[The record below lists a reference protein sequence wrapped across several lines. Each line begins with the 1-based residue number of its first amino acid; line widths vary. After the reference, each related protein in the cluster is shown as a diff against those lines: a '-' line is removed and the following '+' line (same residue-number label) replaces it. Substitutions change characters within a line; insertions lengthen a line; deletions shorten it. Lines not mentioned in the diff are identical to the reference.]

1 MMKKIKIVP
10 LILIVVVVGFGIYFY
25 SSKDK
30 EINNTI
36 DAIEDKN
43 FKQVYKDS
51 SYISK
56 SDNGEVEMTE
66 RPIKIYN
73 SLGVKDINIQDRKI
87 KKVSKNK
94 KRVDAQYKIKTN
106 YGNIDRNVQFNF
118 VKEDGMWKLDWDHS
132 VIIPGMQKDQSI
144 HIENLKSERG
154 KILDRNN
161 VELANTG
168 TAYEIGIVPKN
179 VSKKDYKAIAKELS
193 ISEDYIKQQMDQN
206 WVQDDTFVPLKT
218 VKKMDEYLSD
228 FAKKFHLTTNETESR
243 NYPLEKATSHLLGY
257 VGPINSEELKQKE
270 YKGYKDDAVIG
281 KKGLEKLY
289 DKKLQHEDG
298 YRVTIVDDNSNT
310 IAHTLI
316 EKKKKDGKDIQLTID
331 AKVQKSIYNNMKNDY
346 GSGTAIHPQTG
357 ELLALVST
365 PSYDVYP
372 FMYGM
377 SNEEYNKLTEDKK
390 EPLLNKFQITTSPGS
405 TQKILTA
412 MIGLNN
418 KTLDDKTSYK
428 IDGKGW
434 QKDKSWGGYNVTR
447 YEVVNGNIDLKQAIE
462 SSDNIFFARVALEL
476 GSKKF
481 EKGMKKLGVG
491 EDIPSDYPFYNAQ
504 ISNKNLDNEIL
515 LADSGYGQ
523 GEILINPVQILSIY
537 SALENNGNI
546 NAPHLLKD
554 TKNKVW
560 KKNIISKENINLLT
574 DGMQQ
579 VVNKTHKEDI
589 YRSYANLIGKSGTA
603 ELKMKQGETGRQIGW
618 FISYDK
624 DNPNMMMAINVK
636 DVQDKGMASYNAK
649 ISGKVYDELYENGNK
664 KYDIDE

>member
-1 MMKKIKIVP
+1 MKKIIIAL
-10 LILIVVVVGFGIYFY
+10 LILIVAAAGVGTYFY
-25 SSKDK
+25 ASKDK
-30 EINNTI
+30 KINETV

-51 SYISK
+51 TYRSK
-56 SDNGEVEMTE
+56 NDNGEVEMTD
-66 RPIKIYN
+66 RPIKIYE

-94 KRVDAQYKIKTN
+94 KQVDAQYKLKTN
-106 YGNIDRNVQFNF
+106 YGTIDRNVRFNF
-118 VKEDGMWKLDWDHS
+118 VKEDGKWKLDWNQS
-132 VIIPGMQKDQSI
+132 VIIPDMQKDQSI
-144 HIENLKSERG
+144 HIEPVKSERG

-168 TAYEIGIVPKN
+168 TAHEIGIVPTS
-179 VSKKDYKAIAKELS
+179 VSKEDYKAIAQKLS
-193 ISEDYIKQQMDQN
+193 ISEDHINQQMNQD
-206 WVQDDTFVPLKT
+206 WVQNDTFVPLKT
-218 VKKMDEYLSD
+218 VKTMDKDLSD
-228 FAKKFHLTTNETESR
+228 FVKKHHLTTNETESR

-257 VGPINSEELKQKE
+257 VGPINSEELKKKE
-270 YKGYKDDAVIG
+270 FKGYEDDAVVG

-289 DKKLQHEDG
+289 DKKLQHKDG
-298 YRVTIVDDNSNT
+298 YRVTIMDDNSNKV
-310 IAHTLI
+310 AHTLV

-331 AKVQKSIYNNMKNDY
+331 ANVQKSIYNNMKNDY

-372 FMYGM
+372 FMNGM
-377 SNEEYNKLTEDKK
+377 SDEAYKKLTEDKK

-418 KTLDDKTSYK
+418 KTLDDQTNYK
-428 IDGKGW
+428 INGKGW
-434 QKDKSWGGYNVTR
+434 QKDKSWGDYNVTR

-476 GSKKF
+476 GSKQF

-504 ISNKNLDNEIL
+504 ISNKDLDNEIL

-546 NAPHLLKD
+546 SAPHVLKD

-560 KKNIISKENINLLT
+560 KKNIISEENINLLT

-579 VVNKTHKEDI
+579 VVNKTHREDI
-589 YRSYANLIGKSGTA
+589 YRPYANLVGKSGTA

-649 ISGKVYDELYENGNK
+649 ISGKVYDDLYENGDK
-664 KYDIDE
+664 KFDIDK

>member
-1 MMKKIKIVP
+1 MKK
-10 LILIVVVVGFGIYFY
+10 LIIAIVVVIIVVASSIFFY
-25 SSKDK
+25 ASKNSQ
-30 EINNTI
+30 INDTL

-43 FKQVYKDS
+43 VKQVFKDS
-51 SYISK
+51 TYQSK
-56 SDNGEVEMTE
+56 NDNGEVEITD
-66 RPIKIYN
+66 RPIKIYD
-73 SLGVKDINIQDRKI
+73 SLGVKAINIKDRDI

-94 KRVDAQYKIKTN
+94 KQVTAKYELQTN
-106 YGNIDRNVQFNF
+106 YGKINRDVKLNF
-118 VKEDGMWKLDWDHS
+118 IKEDKDWKLDWNQS
-132 VIIPGMQKDQSI
+132 VIIPGMQKNQSI
-144 HIENLKSERG
+144 NIEPLKSERG

-161 VELANTG
+161 VELATTG
-168 TAYEIGIVPKN
+168 TAHEVGIVPNN
-179 VSKKDYKAIAKELS
+179 VSTSDYKAIAEKLDLS
-193 ISEDYIKQQMDQN
+193 ESYIKQQAEQD
-206 WVQDDTFVPLKT
+206 WVKDDTFVPLKT
-218 VKKMDEYLSD
+218 VQNMNQDTKRFVEKY
-228 FAKKFHLTTNETESR
+228 HLTTQETESR
-243 NYPLEKATSHLLGY
+243 QYPLEEATTHLLGY
-257 VGPINSEELKQKE
+257 VGPINSEELKQKAF
-270 YKGYKDDAVIG
+270 KGYKKNAIVG
-281 KKGLEKLY
+281 KKGIEKLY
-289 DKKLQHEDG
+289 DKDLQNKDG
-298 YRVTIVDDNSNT
+298 YRVTIIDDNNKV
-310 IAHTLI
+310 IDTLI
-316 EKKKKDGKDIQLTID
+316 KKKKKDGKDIKLTID
-331 AKVQKSIYNNMKNDY
+331 SRVQKSIYNNMKDDY

-372 FMYGM
+372 FMNGM
-377 SNEEYNKLTEDKK
+377 SDEDYKKLTEDDK

-428 IDGKGW
+428 INGKGW
-434 QKDKSWGGYNVTR
+434 QKDKSWGDYNVTR
-447 YEVVNGNIDLKQAIE
+447 YEVVNGDIHLKQAIE

-481 EKGMKKLGVG
+481 EEGMKRLGVG

-537 SALENNGNI
+537 SALENKGNL
-546 NAPHLLKD
+546 NAPHVLKD

-560 KKNIISKENINLLT
+560 KKNIISQENIKLLT

-579 VVNKTHKEDI
+579 VVNKTHREDI
-589 YRSYANLIGKSGTA
+589 YRSYANLVGKSGTA
-603 ELKMKQGETGRQIGW
+603 ELKMKQGETGQQIGW
-618 FISYDK
+618 FISYNK

-649 ISGKVYDELYENGNK
+649 ISGKVYDDLYDNGK
-664 KYDIDE
+664 KTYNIDK

>member
-1 MMKKIKIVP
+1 MKKLIIAIV
-10 LILIVVVVGFGIYFY
+10 IVIIAVGSGVFFY
-25 SSKDK
+25 ASKDK
-30 EINNTI
+30 KINETI

-43 FKQVYKDS
+43 VKQVFKNSTYQ
-51 SYISK
+51 SK
-56 SDNGEVEMTE
+56 NDNGEVEMTD
-66 RPIKIYN
+66 RPIKIYD
-73 SLGVKDINIQDRKI
+73 SLGVKDINIKDRDI

-94 KRVDAQYKIKTN
+94 KQVTAKYELQTN
-106 YGNIDRNVQFNF
+106 YGKINRDVKLNF
-118 VKEDGMWKLDWDHS
+118 IKEDKDWKLDWNQS
-132 VIIPGMQKDQSI
+132 AIIPGMKKNQSI
-144 HIENLKSERG
+144 NIEPLKSERG

-161 VELANTG
+161 VELATTG
-168 TAYEIGIVPKN
+168 TAHEVGIVPNN
-179 VSKKDYKAIAKELS
+179 VSTSDYKAIAEKLDLS
-193 ISEDYIKQQMDQN
+193 ESYIKQQTEQD
-206 WVQDDTFVPLKT
+206 WVKDDTFVPLKT
-218 VKKMDEYLSD
+218 VQDMNQDLKNFVEKY
-228 FAKKFHLTTNETESR
+228 HLTSQETESR
-243 NYPLEKATSHLLGY
+243 QYPLEEATTHLLGY
-257 VGPINSEELKQKE
+257 VGPINSEELKQKAF
-270 YKGYKDDAVIG
+270 KGYKKDAIVG
-281 KKGLEKLY
+281 KKGIEKLY
-289 DKKLQHEDG
+289 DKDLQNKDG
-298 YRVTIVDDNSNT
+298 YRVTIIDDNNKV
-310 IAHTLI
+310 IDTLI
-316 EKKKKDGKDIQLTID
+316 EKKKIDGKDIKLTID
-331 AKVQKSIYNNMKNDY
+331 ARVQKSIYNNMKDDY

-372 FMYGM
+372 FMNGM
-377 SNEEYNKLTEDKK
+377 SDEDYKKLTEDDK

-428 IDGKGW
+428 INGKGW
-434 QKDKSWGGYNVTR
+434 QKDKSWGDYNVTR
-447 YEVVNGNIDLKQAIE
+447 YEVVNGDIDLKQAIE

-481 EKGMKKLGVG
+481 EEGMKRLGVG

-537 SALENNGNI
+537 SALENKGNV
-546 NAPHLLKD
+546 NAPHVLKD

-560 KKNIISKENINLLT
+560 KKNIISQENIKLLT

-579 VVNKTHKEDI
+579 VVNKTHREDI
-589 YRSYANLIGKSGTA
+589 YRSYANLVGKSGTA
-603 ELKMKQGETGRQIGW
+603 ELKMKQGETGQQIGW

-649 ISGKVYDELYENGNK
+649 ISGKVYDDLYDNGK
-664 KYDIDE
+664 KTYRIDK

>member
-1 MMKKIKIVP
+1 MKKLIIAIV
-10 LILIVVVVGFGIYFY
+10 IVIIAVGSGVFFY
-25 SSKDK
+25 ASKDK
-30 EINNTI
+30 KINETI

-43 FKQVYKDS
+43 VKQVFKNSTYQ
-51 SYISK
+51 SK
-56 SDNGEVEMTE
+56 NDNGEVEMTD
-66 RPIKIYN
+66 RPIKIYD
-73 SLGVKDINIQDRKI
+73 SLGVKDINIKDRDI

-94 KRVDAQYKIKTN
+94 KQVTAKYELQTN
-106 YGNIDRNVQFNF
+106 YGKINRDVKLNF
-118 VKEDGMWKLDWDHS
+118 IKEDKDWKLDWNQS
-132 VIIPGMQKDQSI
+132 VIIPGMKKNQSI
-144 HIENLKSERG
+144 NIEPLKSERG

-161 VELANTG
+161 VELATTG
-168 TAYEIGIVPKN
+168 TAHEVGIVPNN
-179 VSKKDYKAIAKELS
+179 VSSSDYKAIAEKLDLS
-193 ISEDYIKQQMDQN
+193 ESYIKQQTEQD
-206 WVQDDTFVPLKT
+206 WVKDDTFVPLKT
-218 VKKMDEYLSD
+218 VQNMNQDTKNFVEKY
-228 FAKKFHLTTNETESR
+228 HLTTQETESR
-243 NYPLEKATSHLLGY
+243 QYPLEEATTHLLGY
-257 VGPINSEELKQKE
+257 VGPINSEELKQKAF
-270 YKGYKDDAVIG
+270 KGYKKDAIVG
-281 KKGLEKLY
+281 KKGIEKLY
-289 DKKLQHEDG
+289 DKELQNKDG
-298 YRVTIVDDNSNT
+298 YRVTIIDDNNKV
-310 IAHTLI
+310 IDTLI
-316 EKKKKDGKDIQLTID
+316 KKKKKDGKDIKLTID
-331 AKVQKSIYNNMKNDY
+331 ARVQKSIYNNMKDDY

-372 FMYGM
+372 FMNGM
-377 SNEEYNKLTEDKK
+377 SDEDYKKLTEDDK

-428 IDGKGW
+428 INGKGW
-434 QKDKSWGGYNVTR
+434 QKDKSWGDYNVTR
-447 YEVVNGNIDLKQAIE
+447 YEVVNGDIDLKQAIE

-481 EKGMKKLGVG
+481 EKGMKQLGVG

-537 SALENNGNI
+537 SALENKGNV
-546 NAPHLLKD
+546 NAPHVLKD

-560 KKNIISKENINLLT
+560 KKNIISQENIKLLT

-579 VVNKTHKEDI
+579 VVNKTHREDI
-589 YRSYANLIGKSGTA
+589 YRSYANLVGKSGTA
-603 ELKMKQGETGRQIGW
+603 ELKMKQGETGQQIGW

-649 ISGKVYDELYENGNK
+649 ISGKVYDDLYDNGK
-664 KYDIDE
+664 KTYRIDK

>member
-1 MMKKIKIVP
+1 MKK
-10 LILIVVVVGFGIYFY
+10 LIIAIVVVIIVVASSIFFY
-25 SSKDK
+25 ASKNSQ
-30 EINNTI
+30 INDTL

-43 FKQVYKDS
+43 VKQVFKDS
-51 SYISK
+51 TYQSK
-56 SDNGEVEMTE
+56 NDNGEVEMTD
-66 RPIKIYN
+66 RPIKIYD
-73 SLGVKDINIQDRKI
+73 SLGVKAINIKDRDI

-94 KRVDAQYKIKTN
+94 KQVTAKYELQTN
-106 YGNIDRNVQFNF
+106 YGKINRDVKLNF
-118 VKEDGMWKLDWDHS
+118 IKEDKDWKLDWNQS
-132 VIIPGMQKDQSI
+132 VIIPGMQKNQSI
-144 HIENLKSERG
+144 NIEPLKSERG

-161 VELANTG
+161 VELATTG
-168 TAYEIGIVPKN
+168 TAHEVGIVPNN
-179 VSKKDYKAIAKELS
+179 VSTSDYKAIAEKLDLS
-193 ISEDYIKQQMDQN
+193 ESYIKQQAEQD
-206 WVQDDTFVPLKT
+206 WVKDDTFVPLKT
-218 VKKMDEYLSD
+218 VQNMNQDTKRFVEKY
-228 FAKKFHLTTNETESR
+228 HLTTQETESR
-243 NYPLEKATSHLLGY
+243 QYPLEEATTHLLGY
-257 VGPINSEELKQKE
+257 VGPINSEELKQKAF
-270 YKGYKDDAVIG
+270 KGYKKDAIVG
-281 KKGLEKLY
+281 KKGIEKLY
-289 DKKLQHEDG
+289 DKDLQNKDG
-298 YRVTIVDDNSNT
+298 YRVTIIDNNK
-310 IAHTLI
+310 IIDTLI
-316 EKKKKDGKDIQLTID
+316 KKKKKDGKDIKLTID
-331 AKVQKSIYNNMKNDY
+331 SRVQKSIYNNMKDDY

-372 FMYGM
+372 FMNGM
-377 SNEEYNKLTEDKK
+377 SDEDYKKLTEDDK

-428 IDGKGW
+428 INGKGW
-434 QKDKSWGGYNVTR
+434 QKDKSWGDYNVTR
-447 YEVVNGNIDLKQAIE
+447 YEVVNGDIDLKQAIE

-481 EKGMKKLGVG
+481 EEGMKRLGVG

-537 SALENNGNI
+537 SALENKGNV
-546 NAPHLLKD
+546 NAPHVLKD

-560 KKNIISKENINLLT
+560 KKNIISQENIKLLT

-579 VVNKTHKEDI
+579 VVNKTHREDI
-589 YRSYANLIGKSGTA
+589 YRSYANLVGKSGTA
-603 ELKMKQGETGRQIGW
+603 ELKMKQGETGQQIGW
-618 FISYDK
+618 FISYNK

-649 ISGKVYDELYENGNK
+649 ISGKVYDDLYDNGK
-664 KYDIDE
+664 KTYNIDK

>member
-1 MMKKIKIVP
+1 MKK
-10 LILIVVVVGFGIYFY
+10 LIIAIVVVIIVVASSIFFY
-25 SSKDK
+25 ASKNSQ
-30 EINNTI
+30 INDTL

-43 FKQVYKDS
+43 VKQVFKDS
-51 SYISK
+51 TYQSK
-56 SDNGEVEMTE
+56 NDNGEVEMTD
-66 RPIKIYN
+66 RPIKIYD
-73 SLGVKDINIQDRKI
+73 SLGVKAINIKDRDI

-94 KRVDAQYKIKTN
+94 KQVTAKYELQTN
-106 YGNIDRNVQFNF
+106 YGKINRDVKLNF
-118 VKEDGMWKLDWDHS
+118 IKEDKDWKLDWNQS
-132 VIIPGMQKDQSI
+132 VIIPGMQKNQSI
-144 HIENLKSERG
+144 NIEPLKSERG

-161 VELANTG
+161 VELATTG
-168 TAYEIGIVPKN
+168 TAHEVGIVPNN
-179 VSKKDYKAIAKELS
+179 VSTSDYKAIAEKLDLS
-193 ISEDYIKQQMDQN
+193 ESYIKQQAEQD
-206 WVQDDTFVPLKT
+206 WVKDDTFVPLKT
-218 VKKMDEYLSD
+218 VQNMNQDTKRFVEKY
-228 FAKKFHLTTNETESR
+228 HLTTQETESR
-243 NYPLEKATSHLLGY
+243 QYPLEEATTHLLGY
-257 VGPINSEELKQKE
+257 VGPINSEELKQKAF
-270 YKGYKDDAVIG
+270 KGYKKDAIVG
-281 KKGLEKLY
+281 KKGIEKLY
-289 DKKLQHEDG
+289 DKDLQNKDG
-298 YRVTIVDDNSNT
+298 YRVTIIDNNKV
-310 IAHTLI
+310 IDTLI
-316 EKKKKDGKDIQLTID
+316 KKKKKDGKDIKLTID
-331 AKVQKSIYNNMKNDY
+331 SRVQKSIYNNMKDDY

-372 FMYGM
+372 FMNGM
-377 SNEEYNKLTEDKK
+377 SDEDYKKLTEDDK

-428 IDGKGW
+428 INGKGW
-434 QKDKSWGGYNVTR
+434 QKDKSWGDYNVTR
-447 YEVVNGNIDLKQAIE
+447 YEVVNGDIDLKQAIE

-481 EKGMKKLGVG
+481 EEGMKRLGVG

-537 SALENNGNI
+537 SALENKGNV
-546 NAPHLLKD
+546 NAPHVLKD

-560 KKNIISKENINLLT
+560 KNNIISQENIKLLT

-579 VVNKTHKEDI
+579 VVNKTHREDI
-589 YRSYANLIGKSGTA
+589 YRSYANLVGKSGTA
-603 ELKMKQGETGRQIGW
+603 ELKMKQGETGQQIGW
-618 FISYDK
+618 FISYNK

-649 ISGKVYDELYENGNK
+649 ISGKVYDDLYDNGK
-664 KYDIDE
+664 KTYNIDK

>member
-1 MMKKIKIVP
+1 MKK
-10 LILIVVVVGFGIYFY
+10 LIIAIVVVIIVVASSIFFY
-25 SSKDK
+25 ASKNSQ
-30 EINNTI
+30 INDTL

-43 FKQVYKDS
+43 VKQVFKDS
-51 SYISK
+51 TYQSK
-56 SDNGEVEMTE
+56 NDNGEVEMTD
-66 RPIKIYN
+66 RPIKIYD
-73 SLGVKDINIQDRKI
+73 SLGVKAINIKDRDI

-94 KRVDAQYKIKTN
+94 KQVTAKYELQTN
-106 YGNIDRNVQFNF
+106 YGKINRDVKLNF
-118 VKEDGMWKLDWDHS
+118 IKEDKDWKLDWNQS
-132 VIIPGMQKDQSI
+132 VIIPGMQKNQSI
-144 HIENLKSERG
+144 NIEPLKSERG

-161 VELANTG
+161 VELATTG
-168 TAYEIGIVPKN
+168 TAHEVGIVPNN
-179 VSKKDYKAIAKELS
+179 VSTSDYKAIAEKLDLS
-193 ISEDYIKQQMDQN
+193 ESYIKQQAEQD
-206 WVQDDTFVPLKT
+206 WVKDDTFVPLKT
-218 VKKMDEYLSD
+218 VQNMNQDTKRFVEKY
-228 FAKKFHLTTNETESR
+228 HLTTQETESR
-243 NYPLEKATSHLLGY
+243 QYPLEEATTHLLGY
-257 VGPINSEELKQKE
+257 VGPINSEELKQKAF
-270 YKGYKDDAVIG
+270 KGYKKDAIVG
-281 KKGLEKLY
+281 KKGIEKLY
-289 DKKLQHEDG
+289 DKDLQNKDG
-298 YRVTIVDDNSNT
+298 YRVTIIDNNKV
-310 IAHTLI
+310 IDTLI
-316 EKKKKDGKDIQLTID
+316 KKKKKDGKDIKLTID
-331 AKVQKSIYNNMKNDY
+331 SRVQKSIYNNMKDDY

-372 FMYGM
+372 FMNGM
-377 SNEEYNKLTEDKK
+377 SDEDYKKLTEDDK

-428 IDGKGW
+428 INGKGW
-434 QKDKSWGGYNVTR
+434 QKDKSWGEYNVTR
-447 YEVVNGNIDLKQAIE
+447 YEVVNGDIDLKQAIE

-481 EKGMKKLGVG
+481 EEGMKRLGVG

-537 SALENNGNI
+537 SALENKGNV
-546 NAPHLLKD
+546 NAPHVLKD

-560 KKNIISKENINLLT
+560 KKNIISQENIKLLT

-579 VVNKTHKEDI
+579 VVNKTHREDI
-589 YRSYANLIGKSGTA
+589 YRSYANLVGKSGTA
-603 ELKMKQGETGRQIGW
+603 ELKMKQGETGQQIGW
-618 FISYDK
+618 FISYNK

-649 ISGKVYDELYENGNK
+649 ISGKVYDDLYDNGK
-664 KYDIDE
+664 KTYNIDK

>member
-1 MMKKIKIVP
+1 MKK
-10 LILIVVVVGFGIYFY
+10 LIIAIVVVIIVVASSIFFY
-25 SSKDK
+25 ASKNSQ
-30 EINNTI
+30 INDTL

-43 FKQVYKDS
+43 VKQVFKDS
-51 SYISK
+51 TYRSK
-56 SDNGEVEMTE
+56 NDNGEVEMTD
-66 RPIKIYN
+66 RPIKIYD
-73 SLGVKDINIQDRKI
+73 SLGVKAINIKDRDI

-94 KRVDAQYKIKTN
+94 KQVTAKYELQTN
-106 YGNIDRNVQFNF
+106 YGKINRDVKLNF
-118 VKEDGMWKLDWDHS
+118 IKEDKDWKLDWNQS
-132 VIIPGMQKDQSI
+132 VIIPGMQKNQSI
-144 HIENLKSERG
+144 NIEPLKSERG

-161 VELANTG
+161 VELATTG
-168 TAYEIGIVPKN
+168 TAHEVGIVPNN
-179 VSKKDYKAIAKELS
+179 VSTSDYKAIAEKLDLS
-193 ISEDYIKQQMDQN
+193 ESYIKQQAEQD
-206 WVQDDTFVPLKT
+206 WVKDDTFVPLKT
-218 VKKMDEYLSD
+218 VQNMNQDTKRFVEKY
-228 FAKKFHLTTNETESR
+228 HLTTQETESR
-243 NYPLEKATSHLLGY
+243 QYPLEEATTHLLGY
-257 VGPINSEELKQKE
+257 VGPINSEELKQKAF
-270 YKGYKDDAVIG
+270 KGYKKDAIVG
-281 KKGLEKLY
+281 KKGIEKLY
-289 DKKLQHEDG
+289 DKDLQNKDG
-298 YRVTIVDDNSNT
+298 YRVTIIDNNKV
-310 IAHTLI
+310 IDTLI
-316 EKKKKDGKDIQLTID
+316 KKKKKDGKDIKLTID
-331 AKVQKSIYNNMKNDY
+331 SRVQKSIYNNMKDDY

-372 FMYGM
+372 FMNGM
-377 SNEEYNKLTEDKK
+377 SDEDYKKLTEDDK

-428 IDGKGW
+428 INGKGW
-434 QKDKSWGGYNVTR
+434 QKDKSWGDYNVTR
-447 YEVVNGNIDLKQAIE
+447 YEVVNGDIDLKQAIE

-481 EKGMKKLGVG
+481 EEGMKRLGVG

-537 SALENNGNI
+537 SALENKGNV
-546 NAPHLLKD
+546 NAPHVLKD

-560 KKNIISKENINLLT
+560 KKNIISQENIKLLT

-579 VVNKTHKEDI
+579 VVNKTHREDI
-589 YRSYANLIGKSGTA
+589 YRSYANLVGKSGTA
-603 ELKMKQGETGRQIGW
+603 ELKMKQGETGQQIGW
-618 FISYDK
+618 FISYNK

-649 ISGKVYDELYENGNK
+649 ISGKVYDDLYDNGK
-664 KYDIDE
+664 KTYNIDK

>member
-1 MMKKIKIVP
+1 MKK
-10 LILIVVVVGFGIYFY
+10 LIIAIVVVIIVVASSIFFY
-25 SSKDK
+25 ASKNSQ
-30 EINNTI
+30 INDTL

-43 FKQVYKDS
+43 VKQVFKDS
-51 SYISK
+51 TYQSK
-56 SDNGEVEMTE
+56 NDNGEVEITD
-66 RPIKIYN
+66 RPIKIYD
-73 SLGVKDINIQDRKI
+73 SLGVKAINIKDRDI

-94 KRVDAQYKIKTN
+94 KQVTAKYELQTN
-106 YGNIDRNVQFNF
+106 YGKINRDVKLNF
-118 VKEDGMWKLDWDHS
+118 IKEDKDWKLDWNQS
-132 VIIPGMQKDQSI
+132 VIIPGMQKNQSI
-144 HIENLKSERG
+144 NIEPLKSERG

-161 VELANTG
+161 VELATTG
-168 TAYEIGIVPKN
+168 TAHEVGIVPNN
-179 VSKKDYKAIAKELS
+179 VSTSDYKAIAEKLDLS
-193 ISEDYIKQQMDQN
+193 ESYIKQQAEQD
-206 WVQDDTFVPLKT
+206 WVKDDTFVPLKT
-218 VKKMDEYLSD
+218 VQNMNQDTKRFVEKY
-228 FAKKFHLTTNETESR
+228 HLTTQETESR
-243 NYPLEKATSHLLGY
+243 QYPLEEATTHLLGY
-257 VGPINSEELKQKE
+257 VGPINSEELKQKAF
-270 YKGYKDDAVIG
+270 KGYKKDAIVG
-281 KKGLEKLY
+281 KKGIEKLY
-289 DKKLQHEDG
+289 DKDLQNKDG
-298 YRVTIVDDNSNT
+298 YRVTIIDDNNKV
-310 IAHTLI
+310 IDTLI
-316 EKKKKDGKDIQLTID
+316 KKKKKDGKDIKLTID
-331 AKVQKSIYNNMKNDY
+331 SRVQKSIYNNMKDDY

-372 FMYGM
+372 FMNGM
-377 SNEEYNKLTEDKK
+377 SDEDYKKLTEDDK

-428 IDGKGW
+428 INGKGW
-434 QKDKSWGGYNVTR
+434 QKDKSWGDYNVTR
-447 YEVVNGNIDLKQAIE
+447 YEVVNGDIDLKQAIE

-481 EKGMKKLGVG
+481 EEGMKRLDVG

-537 SALENNGNI
+537 SALENKGNV
-546 NAPHLLKD
+546 NAPHVLKD

-560 KKNIISKENINLLT
+560 KKNIISQENIKLLT

-579 VVNKTHKEDI
+579 VVNKTHREDI
-589 YRSYANLIGKSGTA
+589 YRSYANLVGKSGTA
-603 ELKMKQGETGRQIGW
+603 ELKMKQGETGQQIGW
-618 FISYDK
+618 FISYNK

-649 ISGKVYDELYENGNK
+649 ISGKVYDDLYDNGK
-664 KYDIDE
+664 KTYNIDK

>member
-1 MMKKIKIVP
+1 MKK
-10 LILIVVVVGFGIYFY
+10 LIIAIVVVIIVVASSIFFY
-25 SSKDK
+25 ASKNSQ
-30 EINNTI
+30 INDTL

-43 FKQVYKDS
+43 VKQVFKDS
-51 SYISK
+51 TYQSK
-56 SDNGEVEMTE
+56 NDNGEVEITD
-66 RPIKIYN
+66 RPIKIYD
-73 SLGVKDINIQDRKI
+73 SLGVKAINIKDRDI

-94 KRVDAQYKIKTN
+94 KRVTAKYELQTN
-106 YGNIDRNVQFNF
+106 YGKINRDVKLNF
-118 VKEDGMWKLDWDHS
+118 IKEDKDWKLDWNQS
-132 VIIPGMQKDQSI
+132 VIIPGMQKNQSI
-144 HIENLKSERG
+144 NIEPLKSERG

-161 VELANTG
+161 VELATTG
-168 TAYEIGIVPKN
+168 TAHEVGIVPNN
-179 VSKKDYKAIAKELS
+179 VSTSDYKAIAEKLDLS
-193 ISEDYIKQQMDQN
+193 ESYIKQQAEQD
-206 WVQDDTFVPLKT
+206 WVKDDTFVPLKT
-218 VKKMDEYLSD
+218 VQNMNQDTKRFVEKY
-228 FAKKFHLTTNETESR
+228 HLTTQETESR
-243 NYPLEKATSHLLGY
+243 QYPLEEATTHLLGY
-257 VGPINSEELKQKE
+257 VGPINSEELKQKAF
-270 YKGYKDDAVIG
+270 KGYKKDAIVG
-281 KKGLEKLY
+281 KKGIEKLY
-289 DKKLQHEDG
+289 DKDLQNKDG
-298 YRVTIVDDNSNT
+298 YRVTIIDDNNKV
-310 IAHTLI
+310 IDTLI
-316 EKKKKDGKDIQLTID
+316 KKKKKDGKDIKLTID
-331 AKVQKSIYNNMKNDY
+331 SRVQKSIYNNMKDDY

-372 FMYGM
+372 FMNGM
-377 SNEEYNKLTEDKK
+377 SDEDYKKLTEDDK

-428 IDGKGW
+428 INGKGW
-434 QKDKSWGGYNVTR
+434 QKDKSWGDYNVTR
-447 YEVVNGNIDLKQAIE
+447 YEVVNGDIDLKQAIE

-481 EKGMKKLGVG
+481 EEGMKRLGVG

-537 SALENNGNI
+537 SALENKGNV
-546 NAPHLLKD
+546 NAPHVLKD

-560 KKNIISKENINLLT
+560 KKNIISQENIKLLT

-579 VVNKTHKEDI
+579 VVNKTHREDI
-589 YRSYANLIGKSGTA
+589 YRSYANLVGKSGTA
-603 ELKMKQGETGRQIGW
+603 ELKMKQGETGQQIGW
-618 FISYDK
+618 FISYNK

-649 ISGKVYDELYENGNK
+649 ISGKVYDDLYDNGK
-664 KYDIDE
+664 KTYNIDK

>member
-1 MMKKIKIVP
+1 MKK
-10 LILIVVVVGFGIYFY
+10 LIIAIVVVIIVVASSIFFY
-25 SSKDK
+25 ASKNSQ
-30 EINNTI
+30 INDTL

-43 FKQVYKDS
+43 VKQVFKDS
-51 SYISK
+51 TYQSK
-56 SDNGEVEMTE
+56 NDNGEVEMTD
-66 RPIKIYN
+66 RPIKIYD
-73 SLGVKDINIQDRKI
+73 SLGVKAINIKDRDI

-94 KRVDAQYKIKTN
+94 KQVTAKYELQTN
-106 YGNIDRNVQFNF
+106 YGKINRDVKLNF
-118 VKEDGMWKLDWDHS
+118 IKEDKDWKLDWNQS
-132 VIIPGMQKDQSI
+132 VIIPGMQKNQSI
-144 HIENLKSERG
+144 NIEPLKSERG

-161 VELANTG
+161 VELATTG
-168 TAYEIGIVPKN
+168 TAHEVGIVPNN
-179 VSKKDYKAIAKELS
+179 VSTSDYKAIAEKLDLS
-193 ISEDYIKQQMDQN
+193 ESYIKQQAEQD
-206 WVQDDTFVPLKT
+206 WVKDDTFVPLKT
-218 VKKMDEYLSD
+218 VQNMNQDTKRFVEKY
-228 FAKKFHLTTNETESR
+228 HLTTQETESR
-243 NYPLEKATSHLLGY
+243 QYPLEEATTHLLGY
-257 VGPINSEELKQKE
+257 VGPINSEELKQKAF
-270 YKGYKDDAVIG
+270 KGYKKDAIVG
-281 KKGLEKLY
+281 KKGIEKLY
-289 DKKLQHEDG
+289 DKDLQNKNG
-298 YRVTIVDDNSNT
+298 YRVTIIDNNKV
-310 IAHTLI
+310 IDTLI
-316 EKKKKDGKDIQLTID
+316 KKKKKDGKDIKLTID
-331 AKVQKSIYNNMKNDY
+331 SRVQKSIYNNMKDDY

-372 FMYGM
+372 FMNGM
-377 SNEEYNKLTEDKK
+377 SDEDYKKLTEDDK

-428 IDGKGW
+428 INGKGW
-434 QKDKSWGGYNVTR
+434 QKDKSWGDYNVTR
-447 YEVVNGNIDLKQAIE
+447 YEVVNGDIDLKQAIE

-481 EKGMKKLGVG
+481 EEGMKRLGVG

-537 SALENNGNI
+537 SALENKGNV
-546 NAPHLLKD
+546 NAPHVLKD

-560 KKNIISKENINLLT
+560 KKNIISQENIKLLT

-579 VVNKTHKEDI
+579 VVNKTHREDI
-589 YRSYANLIGKSGTA
+589 YRSYANLVGKSGTA
-603 ELKMKQGETGRQIGW
+603 ELKMKQGETGQQIGW
-618 FISYDK
+618 FISYNK

-649 ISGKVYDELYENGNK
+649 ISGKVYDDLYDNGK
-664 KYDIDE
+664 KTYNIDK

>member
-1 MMKKIKIVP
+1 MKK
-10 LILIVVVVGFGIYFY
+10 LIIAIVVVIIVVASSIFFY
-25 SSKDK
+25 ASKNSQ
-30 EINNTI
+30 INDTL

-43 FKQVYKDS
+43 VKQVFKDS
-51 SYISK
+51 TYQSK
-56 SDNGEVEMTE
+56 NDNGEVEITD
-66 RPIKIYN
+66 RPIKIYD
-73 SLGVKDINIQDRKI
+73 SLGVKAINIKDRDI

-94 KRVDAQYKIKTN
+94 KQVTAKYELQTN
-106 YGNIDRNVQFNF
+106 YGKINRDVKLNF
-118 VKEDGMWKLDWDHS
+118 IKEDKDWKLDWNQS
-132 VIIPGMQKDQSI
+132 VIIPGMQKNQSI
-144 HIENLKSERG
+144 NIEPLKSERG

-161 VELANTG
+161 VELATTG
-168 TAYEIGIVPKN
+168 TAHEVGIVPNN
-179 VSKKDYKAIAKELS
+179 VSISDYKAIAEKLDLS
-193 ISEDYIKQQMDQN
+193 ESYIKQQAEQD
-206 WVQDDTFVPLKT
+206 WVKDDTFVPLKT
-218 VKKMDEYLSD
+218 VQNMNQDTKRFVEKY
-228 FAKKFHLTTNETESR
+228 HLTTQETESR
-243 NYPLEKATSHLLGY
+243 QYPLEEATTHLLGY
-257 VGPINSEELKQKE
+257 VGPINSEELKQKAF
-270 YKGYKDDAVIG
+270 KGYKKDAIVG
-281 KKGLEKLY
+281 KKGIEKLY
-289 DKKLQHEDG
+289 DKDLQNKDG
-298 YRVTIVDDNSNT
+298 YRVTIIDDNNKV
-310 IAHTLI
+310 IDTLI
-316 EKKKKDGKDIQLTID
+316 KKKKKDGKDIKLTID
-331 AKVQKSIYNNMKNDY
+331 SRVQKSIYNNMKDDY

-372 FMYGM
+372 FMNGM
-377 SNEEYNKLTEDKK
+377 SDEDYKKLTEDDK

-428 IDGKGW
+428 INGKGW
-434 QKDKSWGGYNVTR
+434 QKDKSWGDYNVTR
-447 YEVVNGNIDLKQAIE
+447 YEVVNGDIDLKQAIE

-481 EKGMKKLGVG
+481 EEGMKRLGIG

-537 SALENNGNI
+537 SALENKGNV
-546 NAPHLLKD
+546 NAPHVLKD

-560 KKNIISKENINLLT
+560 KKNIISQENIKLLT

-579 VVNKTHKEDI
+579 VVNKTHREDI
-589 YRSYANLIGKSGTA
+589 YRSYANLVGKSGTA
-603 ELKMKQGETGRQIGW
+603 ELKMKQGETGQQIGW
-618 FISYDK
+618 FISYNK

-649 ISGKVYDELYENGNK
+649 ISGKVYDDLYDNGK
-664 KYDIDE
+664 KTYNIDK

>member
-1 MMKKIKIVP
+1 MKKLIIAIV
-10 LILIVVVVGFGIYFY
+10 IVIIAIGSGVFFY
-25 SSKDK
+25 ASKDK
-30 EINNTI
+30 KINETI

-43 FKQVYKDS
+43 VKQVFKNSTYQ
-51 SYISK
+51 SK
-56 SDNGEVEMTE
+56 NDNGEVEMTD
-66 RPIKIYN
+66 RPIKIYD
-73 SLGVKDINIQDRKI
+73 SLGVKDINIKDRDI

-94 KRVDAQYKIKTN
+94 KQVTAKYELQTN
-106 YGNIDRNVQFNF
+106 YGKINRDVKLNF
-118 VKEDGMWKLDWDHS
+118 IKEDKDWKLDWNQS
-132 VIIPGMQKDQSI
+132 VIIPGMEKNQSI
-144 HIENLKSERG
+144 NIEPLKSERG

-161 VELANTG
+161 VELATTG
-168 TAYEIGIVPKN
+168 TAHEVGIVPNN
-179 VSKKDYKAIAKELS
+179 VSTSDYKAIAEKSDLS
-193 ISEDYIKQQMDQN
+193 ESYIKQQTEQD
-206 WVQDDTFVPLKT
+206 WVKDDTFVPLKT
-218 VKKMDEYLSD
+218 VQNMNQDTKNFVEKY
-228 FAKKFHLTTNETESR
+228 HLTTQETESR
-243 NYPLEKATSHLLGY
+243 EYPLEEATTHLLGY
-257 VGPINSEELKQKE
+257 VGPINSEELKQKAF
-270 YKGYKDDAVIG
+270 KGYKKDAIVG
-281 KKGLEKLY
+281 KKGIEKLY
-289 DKKLQHEDG
+289 DKELQNKDG
-298 YRVTIVDDNSNT
+298 YRVTIIDDNNKV
-310 IAHTLI
+310 IDTLI
-316 EKKKKDGKDIQLTID
+316 KKKKKDGKDIKLTID
-331 AKVQKSIYNNMKNDY
+331 ARVQKSIYNNMKDDY

-372 FMYGM
+372 FMNGM
-377 SNEEYNKLTEDKK
+377 SDEDYKKLTEDDK

-428 IDGKGW
+428 INGKGW
-434 QKDKSWGGYNVTR
+434 QKDKSWGDYNVTR
-447 YEVVNGNIDLKQAIE
+447 YEVVNGDIDLKQAIE

-481 EKGMKKLGVG
+481 EEGMKRLGVG

-537 SALENNGNI
+537 SALENKGNV
-546 NAPHLLKD
+546 NAPHVLKD

-560 KKNIISKENINLLT
+560 KKNIISQENIKLLT

-579 VVNKTHKEDI
+579 VVNKTHREDI
-589 YRSYANLIGKSGTA
+589 YRSYANLVGKSGTA
-603 ELKMKQGETGRQIGW
+603 ELKMKQGETGQQIGW

-649 ISGKVYDELYENGNK
+649 ISGKVYDDLYDNGK
-664 KYDIDE
+664 KTYNVDK